1 MSQLCKTIFQ
11 SQILKFKI
19 MKRASKNFCKQEKH
33 SKRVTSNTDTNLKLN
48 VMKVFK
54 KNSFIML
61 LTFSF
66 IVLLLINACAQSGS
80 SNNTKAGNNSK
91 AKVIADKPKID
102 IQAAI
107 ISGNLEAVKQHIE
120 AGTDINIKDQMS
132 GSTPLITAATFGR
145 TDIAKALI
153 DGNADL
159 DIKNNEGST
168 ALHAAAFFCRIEIVQ
183 MLIDAGA
190 DKSIKNN
197 HAATARQSVT
207 GPFTE
212 MKPIYEM
219 IKQQL
224 EPLGLKL
231 DLNEVETARPIIAM
245 MLQ

>member
-1 MSQLCKTIFQ
+1 
-11 SQILKFKI
+11 
-19 MKRASKNFCKQEKH
+19 MKRVSKISNAQEKNQ
-33 SKRVTSNTDTNLKLN
+33 KRVTSNIDENLKLN
-48 VMKVFK
+48 EMKLFK
-54 KNSFIML
+54 MNSLKIL

-66 IVLLLINACAQSGS
+66 IILLLTNACAQSGKS
-80 SNNTKAGNNSK
+80 ENNSK
-91 AKVIADKPKID
+91 TKSMVEKPKID

-120 AGTDINIKDQMS
+120 AGTDINMKDQMS
-132 GSTPLITAATFGR
+132 GSTPLITAATFGKIA
-145 TDIAKALI
+145 IAKALI
-153 DGNADL
+153 DANADP

-190 DKSIKNN
+190 DKSIQNN

-219 IKQQL
+219 IQKQL
-224 EPLGLKL
+224 EPIGLKL
-231 DLNEVETARPIIAM
+231 DINEIETARPIIAM